1 MTIRGLQRLLLILGG
16 KVAACFRA
24 LVETTFTRVMA
35 GDTSLIKVIQANAES
50 NEPGPRMARKAMAS
64 DPSPGGILPDDFL
77 DDAVL
82 KRKRAELE
90 LEERQVALEERR
102 RALKDK
108 DLEEEERRRALKD
121 KDLGFVKSSID
132 LMKTLSRS
140 GELDER
146 TSMQYEEL
154 VRNTTFTGQ
163 KTTAEGGGAAS
174 DGISISVVARV
185 MKYDCTKEQLQS
197 IGKIMAKKYFE
208 KYNTPPQKHKQM
220 HDGMMIDVNSYME
233 RDRGMMETTIKEYME
248 RPQSTQ
254 KKNKSIKEFMG
265 HSQPCN

>member
-50 NEPGPRMARKAMAS
+50 NEPGPRMARKAMAA

-77 DDAVL
+77 DDIVL

-90 LEERQVALEERR
+90 LEERQIAL
-102 RALKDK
+102 
-108 DLEEEERRRALKD
+108 EERRRALKD

-132 LMKTLSRS
+132 LMKTLSQT
-140 GELDER
+140 GKLDER

-154 VRNTTFTGQ
+154 IRNTTFTGQ
-163 KTTAEGGGAAS
+163 KATAEGGGAAS
-174 DGISISVVARV
+174 DGISVSVVARV
-185 MKYDCTKEQLQS
+185 MGYDCTKEQLQH
-197 IGKIMAKKYFE
+197 IGKIMAKKYTE
-208 KYNTPPQKHKQM
+208 KYNAPPQKHKQM
-220 HDGMMIDVNSYME
+220 HDGMVIDVNSYME
-233 RDRGMMETTIKEYME
+233 RDRGMMEMIIKEYME
-248 RPQSTQ
+248 RPLPTQ

-265 HSQPCN
+265 CSQPSD